1 MIDGMEAKLE
11 QVLDLA
17 EEMIRALNA
26 EQKVLNEGILAVE
39 TEAGQYIL
47 QRGSGVVTDLVIHD
61 YQKRI
66 FDLEGEK
73 WKKKFAKVQKPSTEQ
88 FENCNQNA
96 LARG

>member
-73 WKKKFAKVQKPSTEQ
+73 MDLGDVEEEIRQGAKTIHRAIRK
-88 FENCNQNA
+88 
-96 LARG
+96 L